1 MSALWSL
8 AGVAL
13 VLSCLVFL
21 AALLKLPP
29 GQNLSPSL
37 RLTFILSSASGIV
50 TSSSSFY
57 HVGVASSQA
66 LSALALVLA
75 SVALLCM
82 FRAPHRGK

>member
-8 AGVAL
+8 SGVAL

-29 GQNLSPSL
+29 GQNHSPWL
-37 RLTFILSSASGIV
+37 RLTFILSSASGII
-50 TSSSSFY
+50 TSSSSVY
-57 HVGVASSQA
+57 HVGAPSSQA
-66 LSALALVLA
+66 LSFLALVLA

-82 FRAPHRGK
+82 FRVPHLRK